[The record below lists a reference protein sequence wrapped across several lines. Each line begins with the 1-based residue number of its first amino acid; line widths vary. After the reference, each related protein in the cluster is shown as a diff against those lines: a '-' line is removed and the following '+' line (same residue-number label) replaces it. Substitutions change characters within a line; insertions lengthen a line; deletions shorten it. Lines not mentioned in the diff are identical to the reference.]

1 MTRRRPPCPVTNG
14 AGTVTSREVSNRKRS
29 AATSAPVRASGILP
43 STLALALAATAGL
56 SVEVLAQETRAT
68 GAQRDPAEVEAE
80 LADLRAEIEAIR
92 ESLDERRSR
101 ADDEQAAL
109 AAAERRLAVLAR
121 ELRETDAALALA
133 RNAVVELS
141 DRADALQDRVDSQRD
156 RLAAQLQAAYRLGSR
171 SRLRTLLNAE
181 DPNRI
186 SRQLAMHG
194 YLGRARAE
202 LVDALV
208 ASRRDLD
215 AVLDTRRRRE
225 RELVSL
231 RERQQDAL
239 DAQRSAREE
248 REIALAELRDR
259 IRSDEARLEERRTAA
274 AELESLLARL
284 AGALADIPPELAAPP
299 FADLRGALPMPVP
312 GRVQAAFS
320 DARNAET
327 TWQGWLIEAE
337 TGDEV
342 QAVAYGRV
350 AYADWLRGYGMMLIV
365 DHGDGWMSL
374 YGHNQALLADVG
386 DWVEPGRVVAL
397 AGSSG
402 GETRA
407 GLYFQLRHEGRPVDP
422 ARWIQR

>member
-1 MTRRRPPCPVTNG
+1 MKRKECQLRAAAFSALVVGALVVAPPAPAQV
-14 AGTVTSREVSNRKRS
+14 SQRE
-29 AATSAPVRASGILP
+29 ASEI
-43 STLALALAATAGL
+43 
-56 SVEVLAQETRAT
+56 ET
-68 GAQRDPAEVEAE
+68 E
-80 LADLRAEIEAIR
+80 LAELRAEIEAIR
-92 ESLDERRSR
+92 ETLEQQRSV
-101 ADDEQAAL
+101 AADEQDALAASERELAAL
-109 AAAERRLAVLAR
+109 ARD
-121 ELRETDAALALA
+121 LRETES
-133 RNAVVELS
+133 ELS
-141 DRADALQDRVDSQRD
+141 EARAAVAELQDRAEELQLRIEEQRE

-202 LVDALV
+202 LVDALI

-215 AVLDTRRRRE
+215 AVLDARRE
-225 RELVSL
+225 RERDLAALV
-231 RERQQDAL
+231 ERQQASL
-239 DAQRSAREE
+239 AAQRSAREE
-248 REIALAELRDR
+248 REIALAELRER
-259 IRSDEARLEERRTAA
+259 IRTDEARLAERRTAA
-274 AELESLLARL
+274 AELETLLDRL

-299 FADLRGALPMPVP
+299 FADLRGTLPMPVP
-312 GRVQAAFS
+312 GRVRAAFS
-320 DARNAET
+320 DARNAES

-342 QAVAYGRV
+342 RAVAYGRV

-386 DWVEPGRVVAL
+386 DWVEPGQVVAL

-407 GLYFQLRHEGRPVDP
+407 GLYFQLRRDGEPVDP
-422 ARWIQR
+422 ARWIRR